1 MLRQV
6 DASRRLARRP
16 SARTGSSRE
25 LCKLECETQCALEHS
40 EQARGVRVELRQE
53 QLERQL
59 EHRARQRLLLVRRL
73 QLLLLLEVVVVVAT
87 RERMLLPRA
96 AAAARL
102 LCSFSWLSTAKAR
115 ALRRRVENDVS
126 DLLTQNLKS
135 KAHEEVR

>member
-1 MLRQV
+1 M
-6 DASRRLARRP
+6 
-16 SARTGSSRE
+16 
-25 LCKLECETQCALEHS
+25 QCALEHS

-73 QLLLLLEVVVVVAT
+73 LLLLLLLEAVVVVAT
-87 RERMLLPRA
+87 RERMLLSRA

-102 LCSFSWLSTAKAR
+102 LCSFSWLSTAKTR
-115 ALRRRVENDVS
+115 ALRSRVENDVS
-126 DLLTQNLKS
+126 DLLSQNLKS